1 MLGPLDGHL
10 ETMLACTAL
19 QTKYQLLGSLGLLT
33 QNRLGLTT
41 KTLLFSVV
49 TLFALGKDGLL
60 GLLVLG
66 HLELLMLVVV
76 RTVGPAGFWDVDHF
90 VTMFNG
96 KKLELK
102 NSINVKVF
110 ILFLCHQLSNST
122 LTISRYTDWMH

>member
-1 MLGPLDGHL
+1 MKPDLTGLELNHLSLPLLVSSELKVLGPLDGHL

-49 TLFALGKDGLL
+49 TPFALGEDRLL

-66 HLELLMLVVV
+66 HLELLMLVAM

-90 VTMFNG
+90 VSMLNG
-96 KKLELK
+96 KR
-102 NSINVKVF
+102 NYD
-110 ILFLCHQLSNST
+110 Q
-122 LTISRYTDWMH
+122 W